1 MSGMD
6 YLIISAF
13 KILVTADMHHL
24 LKYST
29 TAFYLHGV
37 FRPVL

>member
-13 KILVTADMHHL
+13 KILVTTDVHHL
-24 LKYST
+24 FNYLT
-29 TAFYLHGV
+29 VAFYLHSV